1 MSCGAKILLKD
12 RYRALKLLGQ
22 GGFGKTFKAV
32 DEDQPRKPLCVIKQF
47 AFSSNHPETRQIAL
61 KLFYEEAQHLEALGK
76 HDQIPELLA
85 YFDVEGQPY
94 LVQQFIDGQDLEQEL
109 ATAGTFNQTK
119 IRELLE
125 SLLPVLDFLHH
136 QSPPVIHRDIKP
148 ANIIRR
154 RSDGGLVLVD
164 FGAAK
169 QATQSMLAK
178 TGTAIGSAEFAAPE
192 QARRKPAFASDIYSL
207 GVTCIYLL
215 TQVSPFDL
223 FDMNQDAWVWRDY
236 LVDNPVDEKL
246 GKVLDKMIA
255 NVLPQR
261 YQSAAEVLQAL
272 GIENKSPS
280 SSHSVQHRS
289 QQMNAEDYFNRGVVK
304 EEEEFHDFP
313 GALADYNKA
322 IELDP
327 EYMDAYFNRGF
338 LKYLELD
345 DIDGALDDYN
355 KAIDLDPSN
364 ANIYYYRG
372 LLKHHKINDID
383 EALDDYNKA
392 IDLDPSNA
400 NIYYYRGLLKH
411 HKINDIDGA
420 LDDYNKAIDLDP
432 SQANI
437 YYYRGLLKHNELN
450 DINGAL
456 DDYNKA
462 IELDPSDANFHFNR
476 GLLKYDEID
485 DIHGAFI
492 DFNKAVD
499 IDQKHANSYYF
510 CGILKYKKLNDIP
523 GALSDF
529 NQAIVIEPTNASF
542 YHLRGMLKYEKL
554 DDIAGALIDYNKS
567 IELDPTH
574 DNCYYWR
581 GTLKCKYL
589 NDIAG
594 ALIDFNQ
601 AIILNQNNA
610 VNYFWR
616 GVLKDNDLND
626 ISGALIDYNKAIYLD
641 LKYADAY
648 FYRGILKRHELNHI
662 SGAIQDFQQSA
673 CLYLEEDKTEEFE
686 IVIAQLKEL

>member
-47 AFSSNHPETRQIAL
+47 AFSNNHPETRQIAL

-109 ATAGTFNQTK
+109 ATAGTFNQAK

-192 QARRKPAFASDIYSL
+192 QARRKPVFASDIYSL

-223 FDMNQDAWVWRDY
+223 FDMNQDTWVWRDY

-261 YQSAAEVLQAL
+261 YQSVKDVLQAL

-280 SSHSVQHRS
+280 STHSFQNTLP
-289 QQMNAEDYFNRGVVK
+289 QMNAEDYFNRGVVK
-304 EEEEFHDFP
+304 EDEFDDFP

-327 EYMDAYFNRGF
+327 KYAPAYSNRAWLLCTQDDCVGA
-338 LKYLELD
+338 LADYNRAIELD
-345 DIDGALDDYN
+345 PKYAPAYRKRAWSLYIQGDCVGALDN
-355 KAIDLDPSN
+355 
-364 ANIYYYRG
+364 
-372 LLKHHKINDID
+372 
-383 EALDDYNKA
+383 
-392 IDLDPSNA
+392 
-400 NIYYYRGLLKH
+400 
-411 HKINDIDGA
+411 
-420 LDDYNKAIDLDP
+420 
-432 SQANI
+432 
-437 YYYRGLLKHNELN
+437 
-450 DINGAL
+450 
-456 DDYNKA
+456 YNKA
-462 IELDPSDANFHFNR
+462 IELDPDFVSAYTSRAHMRETCHFN
-476 GLLKYDEID
+476 DID
-485 DIHGAFI
+485 GILADC
-492 DFNKAVD
+492 NKA
-499 IDQKHANSYYF
+499 
-510 CGILKYKKLNDIP
+510 
-523 GALSDF
+523 
-529 NQAIVIEPTNASF
+529 
-542 YHLRGMLKYEKL
+542 
-554 DDIAGALIDYNKS
+554 
-567 IELDPTH
+567 IELDPRCEIAYSH
-574 DNCYYWR
+574 R
-581 GTLKCKYL
+581 ARLKCEDLNDFVGALADYNKLIELCPQHYSVYNDRAELKLKLANTKGFDRLKRWVGSFTSRSRFKFNDIDGILADYNKAIELAPNYDMLYYNRGWLKHDKL

-594 ALIDFNQ
+594 AL
-601 AIILNQNNA
+601 A
-610 VNYFWR
+610 
-616 GVLKDNDLND
+616 
-626 ISGALIDYNKAIYLD
+626 DYNKAIGKATRINPD
-641 LKYADAY
+641 LSLESPERAIFYCNRGWLKHDKLNDIAGALADYNKAIETDPDFADTY
-648 FYRGILKRHELNHI
+648 YRRGQLRADKIKDRNA
-662 SGAIQDFQQSA
+662 AIQDFRHSIGLFRQKDSSSKFIGYGIS
-673 CLYLEEDKTEEFE
+673 YLKMLGVAE
-686 IVIAQLKEL
+686 